1 MERKKNRKW
10 IIMSIVVVLIITA
23 VLVINSR
30 NKAGDDDNTSIFTP
44 SGEVTYSCYD
54 YIMDTMAAPQV
65 YDEQWIPQYDFAL
78 YNEIATEKM
87 PNGSGFKYDEETNT
101 FCRGYLSIL
110 RLDFENNMAYEE
122 TIEDYNPAGPVDN
135 REATYKTTCVYDFA
149 NRVYWYTNDE
159 NKKYDLMTPK
169 IYLNKDYGPSF
180 YEESLKE
187 MVYDHN
193 ELEELPYTYYIENEY
208 VPGEELS
215 TCSPFTY
222 YENREDKMEISYIFW
237 SDVEEY
243 EFSYYS
249 IPWHIEKIMHRY
261 NMLFEEAGCALYGTD
276 KAKLET
282 YKSKQANVVK
292 KETTKLDGPWQ
303 FEGFDW
309 SYENSDIDWIDD
321 YRSVFELDVPDIEHD
336 EDGYLV
342 EAPVYVFF
350 MKGDYSPKYFCDS
363 ENHVID
369 SSFQYEN
376 ISGAIAQYLL
386 KPALEKAYG
395 FNAAFFYPIDK
406 VASEIAYNEITNT
419 PDYELY
425 MSGKR
430 FNFKA
435 NEVGGFALKLLPKRD
450 DKSIVNAD
458 NYSYYVPDYYMN
470 WFTIED
476 LYCRLNKSED
486 FPYSNDY
493 FFNFLCMYNK
503 EYQLSM
509 GLR

>member
-1 MERKKNRKW
+1 
-10 IIMSIVVVLIITA
+10 MSIVVILIITA
-23 VLVINSR
+23 VLVFNSR

-65 YDEQWIPQYDFAL
+65 YDEQWIPQYDFEL
-78 YNEIATEKM
+78 YNEIAAEKM

-101 FCRGYLSIL
+101 FYRGYLSIL

-122 TIEDYNPAGPVDN
+122 TIEDYNPSSPVDN

-159 NKKYDLMTPK
+159 SKKYDLMTPD
-169 IYLNKDYGPSF
+169 IYIENIYGPS
-180 YEESLKE
+180 YYDESEDVK
-187 MVYDHN
+187 VYDHN
-193 ELEELPYTYYIENEY
+193 EIEELPYTYFLENEFTLDGNTYTETNPVVYEGRKDQLEYSSIFWNYIE
-208 VPGEELS
+208 ELD
-215 TCSPFTY
+215 Y
-222 YENREDKMEISYIFW
+222 
-237 SDVEEY
+237 SD
-243 EFSYYS
+243 YS
-249 IPWHIEKIMHRY
+249 IPWHIEKIMYRY
-261 NMLFEEAGCALYGTD
+261 NMLFEEAGCALYGAD
-276 KAKLET
+276 KTKLET
-282 YKSKQANVVK
+282 YKSKQANVVE

-303 FEGFDW
+303 LEDFDW
-309 SYENSDIDWIDD
+309 SYENSNIDWIDD
-321 YRSVFELDVPDIEHD
+321 YRSVYELDVPDIEHD

-350 MKGDYSPKYFCDS
+350 MKDDYSSQYFCDS

-395 FNAAFFYPIDK
+395 FNAVFFYPIEK
-406 VASEIAYNEITNT
+406 VASEITYNEITNT

-435 NEVGGFALKLLPKRD
+435 NEVGGFALKLFPTRE
-450 DKSIVNAD
+450 DKTIVNAD
-458 NYSYYVPDYYMN
+458 NYSYYVPDYHMN
-470 WFTIED
+470 WLTIEQ
-476 LYCRLNKSED
+476 LYRKMDIAED

-493 FFNFLCMYNK
+493 FFNLLCMYNK